1 MIRSSLLAIGLSLA
15 FLAPSSNAS
24 DPGTAYCF
32 GVGCPCGNDDATG
45 GGCVNSSG
53 SGALLTATGTA
64 SVAAE
69 DLNFHGTRMPVSA
82 VTIVITAPD
91 QQALPFKDG
100 KLCVAGQLTRL
111 FKHNN
116 TGQTG
121 TIDFQDVL
129 ASFKLNAQPKLFAA
143 GEVANFQLWFRDAPG
158 SVSPCGGKSN
168 LTNGYQ
174 ITFTP

>member
-1 MIRSSLLAIGLSLA
+1 MIRSSLLAIGLSMA
-15 FLAPSSNAS
+15 FLAPFSSAS

-32 GVGCPCGNDDATG
+32 GVGCPCGNDDAS

-53 SGALLTATGTA
+53 AGALLTATGTN
-64 SVAAE
+64 SVATE
-69 DLNFHGTRMPVSA
+69 DLSFYGTSMPLNA

-111 FKHNN
+111 YKHNN

-121 TIDFQDVL
+121 TVDFEDVL
-129 ASFKLNAQPKLFAA
+129 ASFKLNSVPKVFAA
-143 GEVANFQLWFRDAPG
+143 GETANFQLWFRDAPAAL
-158 SVSPCGGKSN
+158 SPCGGKSN
-168 LTNGYQ
+168 LTNGYS

>member
-15 FLAPSSNAS
+15 FLAPSSQAS

-32 GVGCPCGNDDATG
+32 GVGCPCGNDDAA

-53 SGALLTATGTA
+53 FGALLSASGTN

-69 DLNFHGTRMPVSA
+69 DLNFHGTRMPVNA

-100 KLCVAGQLTRL
+100 KLCVAGPLTRL

-116 TGQTG
+116 TGQAG
-121 TIDFQDVL
+121 AIDFQDVL
-129 ASFKLNAQPKLFAA
+129 AGFKLNAQPKLFAA
-143 GEVANFQLWFRDAPG
+143 GETANFQLWFRDAPAAL
-158 SVSPCGGKSN
+158 SPCGGKSN

>member
-15 FLAPSSNAS
+15 FLAPSSNAG
-24 DPGTAYCF
+24 DAGAAYCF
-32 GVGCPCGNDDATG
+32 GVGCPCGNDDAA

-53 SGALLTATGTA
+53 FGALLTATGTN
-64 SVAAE
+64 SIAAE
-69 DLNFHGTRMPVSA
+69 DLNFQGIHMPINA

-121 TIDFQDVL
+121 GIEFQDVL
-129 ASFKLNAQPKLFAA
+129 ASFKLNAEPKNFAA
-143 GEVANFQLWFRDAPG
+143 GETANFQLWFRDSPA
-158 SVSPCGGKSN
+158 SLSPCGGKSN
-168 LTNGYQ
+168 LTNAYQ